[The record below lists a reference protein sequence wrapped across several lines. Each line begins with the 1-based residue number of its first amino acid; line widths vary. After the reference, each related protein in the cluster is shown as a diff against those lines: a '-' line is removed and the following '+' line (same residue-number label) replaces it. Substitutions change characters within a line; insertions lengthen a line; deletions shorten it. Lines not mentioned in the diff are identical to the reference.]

1 MSRIPAIDPDQATGQ
16 AQQLLHGVESHIG
29 FVPNMMRTMVHSPT
43 ILQGYLAFS
52 DALSKGNLSP
62 KFREQVA
69 LAVSEVNDC
78 EYCLASHSAIGRSVG
93 LSDEAIE
100 DSRKGHST
108 NPKEGV
114 VLAFARNVVENR
126 GWVSDQDVAK
136 LRKVGFSQA
145 DIVELLA
152 NISLTLFA
160 NYFNHVAET
169 EIDFPEVSEL
179 ETRV

>member
-1 MSRIPAIDPDQATGQ
+1 MSRIPAIDPDNATGQ

-43 ILQGYLAFS
+43 MLQGYLAFS
-52 DALSKGNLSP
+52 DALSKGSLSV

-78 EYCLASHSAIGRSVG
+78 KYCLASHSAIGRSVG
-93 LSDEAIE
+93 LSEEAIE

-108 NPKEGV
+108 NPKEGI

-136 LRKVGFSQA
+136 LRKVGFSQG

-152 NISLTLFA
+152 NISLTMFT

-169 EIDFPEVSEL
+169 EVDFPAVSEL
-179 ETRV
+179 EARA